1 MRTQKQSIFWRSYAV
16 VMMLIVGVSHLSY
29 LLQGRP
35 LSGWLGTLSILLS
48 IVAVNVWA
56 FGFRTGSPIFWR
68 LYAAAFVP
76 YTFWALSGVALNVVR
91 VDTNAES
98 WPIIAA
104 NISSLIAFA
113 LLCVA
118 LIKMAQKRRHLHTP
132 AADTVE
138 PVSTAR
144 LAAIKRAHSNH

>member
-1 MRTQKQSIFWRSYAV
+1 MRTQKQSIFWRIYAV

-35 LSGWLGTLSILLS
+35 LGGWLGALSILFS
-48 IVAVNVWA
+48 IGAVSVWA
-56 FGFRTGSPIFWR
+56 FGFRTASPMFWR

-76 YTFWALSGVALNVVR
+76 YTFWMLSGVALDVVKM
-91 VDTNAES
+91 DTHAAS
-98 WPIIAA
+98 WPTIAA
-104 NISSLIAFA
+104 DISSLIAFA

-118 LIKMAQKRRHLHTP
+118 LIKMAQKRYHLHAP